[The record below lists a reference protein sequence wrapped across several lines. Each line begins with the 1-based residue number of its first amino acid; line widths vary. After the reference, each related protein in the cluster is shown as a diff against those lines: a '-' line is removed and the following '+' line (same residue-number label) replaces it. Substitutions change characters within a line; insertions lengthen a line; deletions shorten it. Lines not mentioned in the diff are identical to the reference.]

1 MMRLIFNAVLLLAS
15 VAIVFVY
22 IKPTYE
28 DSTSG
33 IVTLQDKKDALL
45 KAKQDLDK
53 LKIRQTAFTAARNEM
68 PQNELDK
75 LERLLPK
82 EINPVLFVMELD
94 TIARDQN
101 MSLKNI
107 KFTDTKKEPTSTS
120 PTANP
125 ATKKPYETFT
135 LSFDVTGPYKNFT
148 TFLKQVE
155 QGLRVTDITSVN
167 LIANDKVDVYQYT
180 VKAQTYWMK

>member
-1 MMRLIFNAVLLLAS
+1 
-15 VAIVFVY
+15 
-22 IKPTYE
+22 
-28 DSTSG
+28 
-33 IVTLQDKKDALL
+33 
-45 KAKQDLDK
+45 
-53 LKIRQTAFTAARNEM
+53 M

-82 EINPVLFVMELD
+82 EINPVAFVMELD

-107 KFTDTKKEPTSTS
+107 KFTDTKKNQHP
-120 PTANP
+120 PVRTANP

-167 LIANDKVDVYQYT
+167 LIANDKVDVYRIRLRLKHT
-180 VKAQTYWMK
+180 G

>member
-15 VAIVFVY
+15 AAIIFVY
-22 IKPTYE
+22 VKPTYE
-28 DSTSG
+28 DPVSG
-33 IVTLQDKKDALL
+33 IVTLQDKKDVLL
-45 KAKQDLDK
+45 KARQDLDK
-53 LKIRQTAFTAARNEM
+53 LKVRQTAFVAARNEM
-68 PQNELDK
+68 PQSELDK
-75 LERLLPK
+75 LEKLLPK

-94 TIARDQN
+94 TIARDQG

-107 KFTDTKKEPTSTS
+107 KFTDTKKETTPGTGVPS
-120 PTANP
+120 A
-125 ATKKPYETFT
+125 AAKKPYETFT
-135 LSFDVTGPYKNFT
+135 LSFDVTGPYANFT
-148 TFLKQVE
+148 TFLKQIE